1 MFTPQTSSHTHSAT
15 SLPVPVSGAMHFA
28 APAHPDDAAVDALAA
43 LMKAKLA
50 EKRAKGYGGWND
62 KTQCPQQRLSDMLRA
77 HVDKGDPVDV
87 ANFCAMLSARGEGIA
102 AAQQAVQ
109 AAVPEAIEQMAEDRY
124 KVVPSHESMFH
135 RWAVVAGNGT
145 QQLYAGREVECQNVA
160 RKFTGAFLDGAFA
173 AMQNTSPAH
182 PAVGVPDARAARQIT
197 DAIVE
202 NFKDA
207 GWSMPSIDEAR
218 VLEAVSA
225 AIGEHGATEPLTG
238 VASDVDSMARVLM
251 AAFAKAEPE
260 HPITRY
266 PTSFVATFADMA
278 RAAIAAA
285 QLAEGVPAQSY
296 VVDFFKAKGF
306 YPSPA
311 QAFAAGVALAAT
323 QPAAQGMDALT
334 PAARDVLAERKRQ
347 IETEGWKPERDDVY
361 DTGEMA
367 LAAACYAA
375 HSASCAAIKAPHTA
389 RGVFVRTRS
398 AQDFVGEMWPWSA
411 DWWKPSGHRRNLEKA
426 AALILAEIERID
438 RAALAA
444 QAKQG
449 GA

>member
-1 MFTPQTSSHTHSAT
+1 MTHTSTEQPEALRLADELVEPIDGFQEPTMLEAAAAAELRRLHARIAELESQLEAI
-15 SLPVPVSGAMHFA
+15 GA
-28 APAHPDDAAVDALAA
+28 
-43 LMKAKLA
+43 
-50 EKRAKGYGGWND
+50 GGVE
-62 KTQCPQQRLSDMLRA
+62 PLR
-77 HVDKGDPVDV
+77 KQ
-87 ANFCAMLSARGEGIA
+87 A

-109 AAVPEAIEQMAEDRY
+109 AAYPHLPHSVADVVDFMDGRGVNVDFSHPAPAGGTSLYTAAQMRAYVDADRAEAAATQAVQAAVPEGWKLAPIKVPDSAFAWVSGGYPAGY
-124 KVVPSHESMFH
+124 KAGDK
-135 RWAVVAGNGT
+135 RDTAVVHERAQRTWEAILNGIT
-145 QQLYAGREVECQNVA
+145 A
-160 RKFTGAFLDGAFA
+160 
-173 AMQNTSPAH
+173 PAH
-182 PAVGVPDARAARQIT
+182 PAEV
-197 DAIVE
+197 
-202 NFKDA
+202 
-207 GWSMPSIDEAR
+207 
-218 VLEAVSA
+218 
-225 AIGEHGATEPLTG
+225 
-238 VASDVDSMARVLM
+238 
-251 AAFAKAEPE
+251 
-260 HPITRY
+260 
-266 PTSFVATFADMA
+266 
-278 RAAIAAA
+278 
-285 QLAEGVPAQSY
+285 VPAQA
-296 VVDFFKAKGF
+296 VKPGDALIEAVDKW
-306 YPSPA
+306 
-311 QAFAAGVALAAT
+311 FADNTGLGGCSDKDVAELAAIFAAT

>member
-1 MFTPQTSSHTHSAT
+1 MTNDCKTCPVSTGTHKPADAVHQIDEPQTDALDLADKLEKDVWQATPLRLSKVVELAAEALRAQSARIAELE
-15 SLPVPVSGAMHFA
+15 SQLEAIGAGGVEPLRKQAA
-28 APAHPDDAAVDALAA
+28 AP
-43 LMKAKLA
+43 
-50 EKRAKGYGGWND
+50 
-62 KTQCPQQRLSDMLRA
+62 
-77 HVDKGDPVDV
+77 
-87 ANFCAMLSARGEGIA
+87 
-102 AAQQAVQ
+102 QAVQ
-109 AAVPEAIEQMAEDRY
+109 AAVPEAIEQMAVDRY

-145 QQLYAGREVECQNVA
+145 QQLYIGREGECQNMA
-160 RKFTGAFLDGAFA
+160 RKFMGAFLDGAFV
-173 AMQNTSPAH
+173 AMQNAAPAH
-182 PAVGVPDARAARQIT
+182 PAEGVPAQAVAVADARSARQIA

-207 GWSMPSIDEAR
+207 GWSTSSIDDAR

-251 AAFAKAEPE
+251 AAFSKAEPE

-285 QLAEGVPAQSY
+285 QLADGVPAQSY
-296 VVDFFKAKGF
+296 VADFFREKGF

-311 QAFAAGVALAAT
+311 QAFAAGVAHAAAA

-347 IETEGWKPERDDVY
+347 ISAEGWTPESDDRYAEGVMS
-361 DTGEMA
+361 D
-367 LAAACYAA
+367 AAGCYALHA
-375 HSASCAAIKAPHTA
+375 FFAEAPTSSPPA
-389 RGVFVRTRS
+389 W
-398 AQDFVGEMWPWSA
+398 WPWA
-411 DWWKPSGHRRNLEKA
+411 DHWWKPTTPRRDLEKA
-426 AALILAEIERID
+426 GALILAEIERID

-449 GA
+449 GAA